1 MTALEIEAIR
11 RAKKN
16 SDTLLIFLLKGH
28 MPQKYRERFEQDVR
42 NDPGIKALLQAV
54 VTVFKGYVPRERVRQ
69 AIARLASLTGMR
81 HLDNQENGSV
91 PDGTSPPVIGIPPPI
106 KR

>member
-91 PDGTSPPVIGIPPPI
+91 PDETSLPAIAPPI
-106 KR
+106 KG